1 MHDFPTTLLDL
12 SKPNS
17 ISTILTDHTS
27 SCLSESGELISAEIS
42 QDRCLE
48 LGELL
53 SSGGIPITGTEGEM
67 KRKELRSG
75 GMSLFKCVGVG
86 GMDSA
91 IGEYI
96 YEKAVQMRVGTMVE
110 F

>member
-1 MHDFPTTLLDL
+1 MHDFPTTLLDV
-12 SKPNS
+12 SEPNS

-27 SCLSESGELISAEIS
+27 SCLSESGELISAAIS
-42 QDRCLE
+42 ADRCIE

-53 SSGGIPITGTEGEM
+53 NSDGKPVTGPEGGTKE
-67 KRKELRSG
+67 KELRSG

-91 IGEYI
+91 IGEFI
-96 YEKAVQMRVGTMVE
+96 YQKAAQMGVGITVD